1 MMNRR
6 NAIKTLGL
14 ATGSAF
20 IPELTFSE
28 VKKPASKFKFC
39 LNTSTIRG
47 QNPGL
52 QKSIE
57 IAARAGFDSV
67 ELWVQEV
74 REYKTQNGS
83 LKSLKKFLDDNHITV
98 EDAIGFAPWMVDDEQ
113 QRKAGF
119 AQMKEEMELMAEL
132 GCKRIAA
139 PSSGV
144 KADASLDL
152 YKVGERYKQL
162 LDLGRQTGVVPQLEF
177 WGSSPVFYH
186 FGQALM
192 AAAAA
197 NDPDVKILPDVYHLF
212 RGGSGFDCLK
222 MVNGN
227 LIDVIHVNDFSS
239 AIPRELQQDKD
250 RIYPGDG
257 VAPYKQIITDLAHM
271 GGTKVLSLELFN
283 LEYWKNDSLTVAKTG
298 FEKMKK
304 VVASASR

>member
-6 NAIKTLGL
+6 NALKTLGL
-14 ATGSAF
+14 ATGLAF
-20 IPELTFSE
+20 APEIAFTE
-28 VKKPASKFKFC
+28 QKKASKFKFC
-39 LNTSTIRG
+39 LNTSTVRG

-74 REYKTQNGS
+74 KEYKVQQGS
-83 LKSLKKFLDDNHITV
+83 LKSLRKFLDDNHITV

-113 QRKAGF
+113 KRREGF
-119 AQMKEEMELMAEL
+119 VQMKEEMELMAEL

-144 KADASLDL
+144 KAEETLDL

-162 LDLGRQTGVVPQLEF
+162 LDLGRQTGVMPQLEF

-192 AAAAA
+192 AASAA
-197 NDPDVKILPDVYHLF
+197 NDPDVHILPDIYHLF

-222 MVNGN
+222 MVSGN
-227 LIDVIHVNDFSS
+227 LIEVIHVNDFVSS
-239 AIPRELQQDKD
+239 IPREKQEDKN
-250 RIYPGDG
+250 RVYPGDG
-257 VAPYKQIITDLAHM
+257 VAPYKQIITDLANM

-283 LEYWKNDSLTVAKTG
+283 LEYWKDDPLTVAKTG

-304 VVASASR
+304 VVALAS

>member
-6 NAIKTLGL
+6 NALKTLGL
-14 ATGSAF
+14 ATGLALA
-20 IPELTFSE
+20 PEMVFASPP
-28 VKKPASKFKFC
+28 KPKGKFKFC
-39 LNTSTIRG
+39 LNTSTISG
-47 QNPGL
+47 QKPGL
-52 QKSIE
+52 QKSID

-67 ELWVQEV
+67 ELWVHEV
-74 REYKTQNGS
+74 KEYKAQLGS
-83 LKSLKKFLDDNHITV
+83 LKALKKFIDDSQITV
-98 EDAIGFAPWMVDDEQ
+98 EDAIGFAPWMVEDEQ

-119 AQMKEEMELMAEL
+119 TQMKEEMELMAEL
-132 GCKRIAA
+132 GCTRIAA

-144 KADASLDL
+144 KANETLDL

-162 LDLGRQTGVVPQLEF
+162 LDLGRQTGVRPQLEF

-197 NDPDVKILPDVYHLF
+197 NDPDAKILPDVYHLF

-227 LIDVIHVNDFSS
+227 LIDVIHVNDFVSS
-239 AIPRELQQDKD
+239 IPREQQEDKD

-257 VAPYKQIITDLAHM
+257 VAPYKQIITDLYNM

-283 LEYWKNDSLTVAKTG
+283 KDYWKVDALAAAKLG
-298 FEKMKK
+298 YEKMRK
-304 VVASASR
+304 VVASA